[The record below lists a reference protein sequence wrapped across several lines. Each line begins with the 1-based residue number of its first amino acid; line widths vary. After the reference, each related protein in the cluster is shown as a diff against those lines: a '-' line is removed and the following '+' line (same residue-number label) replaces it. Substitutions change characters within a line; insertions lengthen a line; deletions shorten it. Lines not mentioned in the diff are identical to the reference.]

1 MMLLYLNR
9 FSLGSFRKEARAL
22 LVLAWP
28 MLLAQVAQ
36 VGVGFVDTVMAG
48 GAGKE
53 DLAAVGLGT
62 SVFVMVYVT
71 LLGVMSAIN
80 PLISQK
86 HGAGETLT
94 VGEVGRQGLWFGLF
108 WGVAGMLLMWLL
120 IAPITGHLKLSPYMQ
135 AQFELYVGAI
145 ALAMPAA
152 MVHRALHAYASGL
165 GRPKPIMWVSWAAL
179 FLNVPLNYVF
189 VYGKWGM
196 PQLGGAGCGV
206 ASALVFWFNAVA
218 LGWYVVKSRYFAPFG
233 LTMRVSWPD
242 WRLMGEMTRLGV
254 PIGLSFFLEVSLF
267 TFIMLLLGRLP
278 GNTADYVA
286 AQQVVMNFTSL
297 IYMIPQSIGT
307 AAMVRVAFSLGAQE
321 TVRARYVSGVAVAT
335 GALLAVLTGVLIFVW
350 RHEVVALYSDD
361 AAVLALGATVL
372 IFAAVFQI
380 ADSIQ
385 CIASYALR
393 GYKVTKLP
401 MLIHALAFW
410 VLGLGLGCVLA
421 FGADWKIYGFWAAVE
436 VALVAASVALLWC
449 LERVSL
455 ARVMR

>member
-1 MMLLYLNR
+1 MLLYLNR
-9 FSLGSFRKEARAL
+9 FSFASFRKEAATL
-22 LVLAWP
+22 LSLAWP

-48 GAGKE
+48 NAGKE

-62 SVFVMVYVT
+62 SVFVMVYIT
-71 LLGVMSAIN
+71 LLGIMSAIN

-86 HGAGETLT
+86 HGAGETLE
-94 VGEVGRQGLWFGLF
+94 VGALGRQGLWFGVF
-108 WGVAGMLLMWLL
+108 WGVVGMLLMWAL
-120 IAPITGHLKLSPYMQ
+120 IVPMTGHLKLTPYMHQ
-135 AQFELYVGAI
+135 QFVLYVASI

-196 PQLGGAGCGV
+196 PALGGAGCGV

-218 LGWYVVKSRYFAPFG
+218 LWLYVAKSHYFARFG
-233 LTMRVSWPD
+233 LMRCWSWPD
-242 WRLMGEMTRLGV
+242 WGLMRQMCRLGL

-267 TFIMLLLGRLP
+267 TFMMLLLGRMD

-297 IYMIPQSIGT
+297 IYMIPQSVGT
-307 AAMVRVAFSLGAQE
+307 AAMVRVAFSLGAVE
-321 TVRARYVSGVAVAT
+321 PVRARYVSGVAVAL
-335 GALLAVLTGVLIFVW
+335 GVVLALLTAAAILLW
-350 RHEVVALYSDD
+350 RHEVVALYSKD
-361 AAVLALGATVL
+361 AAVLALGASVL
-372 IFAAVFQI
+372 LFAVVFQVF
-380 ADSIQ
+380 DSIQ

-393 GYKVTKLP
+393 GYKVTRLP
-401 MLIHALAFW
+401 MVIHALAFW
-410 VLGLGLGCVLA
+410 VIGLGLGCVLA
-421 FGADWKIYGFWAAVE
+421 FWADWKIYGFWTAVVLALLCAA
-436 VALVAASVALLWC
+436 LALLWC
-449 LERVSL
+449 LEKVSL
-455 ARVMR
+455 ERAVR